1 MSEQIPVHLTS
12 DLLSRG
18 VTLEITLPVGEGHI
32 CDTSVKQRGTG
43 YLSHTVINVSQT

>member
-18 VTLEITLPVGEGHI
+18 VTLEITLGEGHI